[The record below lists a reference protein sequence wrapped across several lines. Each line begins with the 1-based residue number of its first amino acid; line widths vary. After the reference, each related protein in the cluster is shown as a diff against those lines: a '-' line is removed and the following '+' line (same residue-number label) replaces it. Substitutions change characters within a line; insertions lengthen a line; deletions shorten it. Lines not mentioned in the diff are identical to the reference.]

1 MAKIVVC
8 EDDSVILKA
17 IQVTLEETGHE
28 LYIAADGLAG
38 LALLERERPALLL
51 TDVAM
56 PGISGLELADAIR
69 ARPHLADVRVILVSA
84 SAQRAELEEGYR
96 HGAADYITKP
106 FRPADLRAR
115 VERAL
120 ATGDGRARGQGPP

>member
-8 EDDSVILKA
+8 EDDPVILKV
-17 IQVTLEETGHE
+17 IQVTLEEPGHE
-28 LYIAADGLAG
+28 LHLAADGLAG

-56 PGISGLELADAIR
+56 PGISGLDLVDAIR
-69 ARPHLADVRVILVSA
+69 ARPHLAHVRVILVSA

-96 HGAADYITKP
+96 HGAADYIIKP
-106 FRPADLRAR
+106 FRAADLRAR
-115 VERAL
+115 VEQAL
-120 ATGDGRARGQGPP
+120 AAGDGGAAT